1 MEVEQKELKLTLFN
15 FSINLYFDLL
25 DKKYPQKMK
34 KFFENDQSAKTLK
47 SQVGTG
53 TKKEENPAFLGS
65 FYKKVFDYLK
75 LNHYSK
81 A

>member
-1 MEVEQKELKLTLFN
+1 
-15 FSINLYFDLL
+15 
-25 DKKYPQKMK
+25 MK

-47 SQVGTG
+47 SQVGTA